1 MPELIA
7 LQTRVPQFET
17 PLESQGK
24 ALQLRQMLNSGQVAD
39 MELQQRRQAV
49 ADDQAARAAFSANP
63 TDSAARLSALAGVS
77 PAAYGAEAKRQ
88 ADLAKAGA
96 DTEKTKLETAK
107 QRINIMGNAMGFV
120 RDNPTPENALRV
132 ISDLQQHGIFTPEQ
146 AAQYASQVQANPN
159 AIRELAQQGYQSAL
173 EVKDQLMKYETRDAG
188 GTVQT
193 LGIAPA
199 TGGVR
204 VVKTIQKSQSPDS
217 VAANARM
224 ASEGAAN
231 RANALKIEGM
241 KAERQQAQGPVQIIQ
256 TDNGPML
263 VSKATGEA
271 RPVTADGT
279 ALAARAKEVPA
290 AVKKSMFENDA
301 ALRKINDAMQAIDA
315 YPEALGGMNILG
327 DTIRQRTDPQGVK
340 VRALVSDIGSLK
352 MHDRSGAAVTAA
364 ETPRLKP
371 FIPSAT
377 DSPETVKEK
386 LSLFQREYQALQDD
400 MSAAYP
406 AAASTRQA
414 SAAPSAKKPSTPK
427 SPAANT
433 NAKGWVLH
441 TDAAGN
447 RAYVSPDGKQFEE
460 VK

>member
-1 MPELIA
+1 MPELVA
-7 LQTRVPQFET
+7 LQAMLPKIET
-17 PLESQGK
+17 PVESQGK
-24 ALQLRQMLNSGQVAD
+24 VLQLRQMLNANQVAD
-39 MELQQRRQAV
+39 MELAQRRQAL
-49 ADDQAARAAFSANP
+49 ADDQAARAAFAANP
-63 TDSAARLSALAGVS
+63 TDNAGRLSALAGVS
-77 PAAYGAEAKRQ
+77 PAAYAAEAKRQ
-88 ADLAKAGA
+88 ADLAKSGA
-96 DTEKTKLETAK
+96 DTDKAKLESAK
-107 QRINIMGNAMGFV
+107 QKINLMGSAMGFV

-132 ISDLQQHGIFTPEQ
+132 IRDLQTNGIFSPEQ
-146 AAQYASQVQANPN
+146 AAEYTAQVQANPGRV
-159 AIRELAQQGYQSAL
+159 RELAQQGYQSAL
-173 EVKDQLMKYETRDAG
+173 EVKDQLLKYENRDTG
-188 GTVQT
+188 GAVQT
-193 LGIAPA
+193 LGISPA
-199 TGGVR
+199 TGDVR
-204 VVKTIQKSQSPDS
+204 VVNTIQKTQSPDS

-224 ASEGAAN
+224 AAEGAAN

-241 KAERQQAQGPVQIIQ
+241 KSERQQAQGPVQIIQ
-256 TDNGPML
+256 TDSGPML

-352 MHDRSGAAVTAA
+352 LHDRSGAAVTAA

-386 LSLFQREYQALQDD
+386 LSLFRREYQALQDD
-400 MSAAYP
+400 MLNAYP
-406 AAASTRQA
+406 AAASTRRPA
-414 SAAPSAKKPSTPK
+414 AAVKPSAAPDLPS
-427 SPAANT
+427 
-433 NAKGWVLH
+433 GWSV
-441 TDAAGN
+441 
-447 RAYVSPDGKQFEE
+447 E
-460 VK
+460 VR